1 MANPMT
7 PMVYS
12 NPYAGNAYN
21 PYGGL
26 QYQSYSPYPTSPNG
40 MNVGGQMNGYQ
51 PDQPVQPNGRIPAR
65 TISSLNDVAPNETP
79 SDGSPALFAM
89 ADRSRIY
96 LREVTQN
103 GTIATSEYVLAG
115 NDQQETPKDN
125 LLETVLDRL
134 DNIERMLKKNTK
146 PRYKPKPTQQQE
158 VSK

>member
-7 PMVYS
+7 PMGY
-12 NPYAGNAYN
+12 NPYAGNTYN
-21 PYGGL
+21 PYGNL
-26 QYQSYSPYPTSPNG
+26 QYQSYSSYPSPTS
-40 MNVGGQMNGYQ
+40 MNIGSQMGGYQ
-51 PDQPVQPNGRIPAR
+51 SDQTAQQNGRIPAR
-65 TISSLNDVAPNETP
+65 AISSLNDVAPNETP

-89 ADRSRIY
+89 TDRSRIY

-125 LLETVLDRL
+125 LLQTVLDRL

-146 PRYKPKPTQQQE
+146 TRYKPKSTQQQE
-158 VSK
+158 ASK